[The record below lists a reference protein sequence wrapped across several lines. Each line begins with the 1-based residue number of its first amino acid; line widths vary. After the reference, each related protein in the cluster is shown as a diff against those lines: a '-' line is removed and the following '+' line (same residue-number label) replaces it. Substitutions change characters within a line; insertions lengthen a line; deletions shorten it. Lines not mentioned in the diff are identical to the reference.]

1 MVRWFCFSP
10 LVVLIACSTPARDT
24 PVIRLVDVFDEA
36 TVDGISTDGA
46 ELPRTEWRF
55 DEPDHGWK
63 AGPGVASLAV
73 RDGRLVGRATTDVPI
88 VHVERTSR
96 IDDPDTLHAVE
107 VRLRASK
114 GSNLSMELVA
124 AESIDF
130 ETATR
135 SASVGIWP
143 FKSPILPSEEL
154 QTYTMTA
161 SGLGASSRFRH
172 ALLRPTDETGAE
184 FEIESVRLIFRK
196 EFLAS
201 IPSGVSWQGLSEIYR
216 ETIVTRSTETVRFS
230 MTLPERPWL
239 DLAVGTVEEAPVI
252 FRVGIAR
259 AGEDDETILEEQR
272 VTEAHRWQPA
282 PVELGEF
289 AGEEVTLS
297 LSLDTD
303 EPVALGFWGAPAV
316 RNRGAVPA
324 HADGAN
330 PPQGVILILWDSL
343 RRDHLDVYG
352 YERETAPNL
361 KQMAEEGAL
370 FLDDQSQ
377 SDFTKVSVPSN
388 LSSLYQSTTGI
399 FDIPDRLPS
408 SAVTIAEVYREAGY
422 ATWSSAAN
430 PFTGKLSNLHQGVE
444 VLHEMGSV
452 ELPEGQSDSK
462 NARAFTDRLLPWL
475 ELHRETPFFVFLH
488 VLDPHPPFETYAPY
502 TNEWADPAWRDEQYA
517 EMAKVRPFISA
528 GIRRRLAMAKR
539 KELEKAGIDTDRY
552 VAREIDW
559 YDGSILAVDA
569 EIGRV
574 FDKLRELELVERTV
588 VGFISD
594 HGEEFLDHDMHFNA
608 NNLYGEM
615 TNVPLILWGPGR
627 VPSGKVIEETVQSID
642 LAPTL
647 ITLSGLPIPDT
658 MQGQSLVPLVS
669 AEGPSRAEGWRRRPA
684 VSERTRSSAL
694 RDPDTANGTAIVWEG
709 WKLIHNKERP
719 EDRPEYELFDHR
731 NDPLNFV
738 DVAAE
743 HPDKV
748 EELKGHLEAW
758 RRWVDTRRL
767 PTDAELTEGVSS
779 EELERLRSLGYVQ

>member
-1 MVRWFCFSP
+1 MVGWFCLLP
-10 LVVLIACSTPARDT
+10 LVGLIACSSPPPDT

-55 DEPDHGWK
+55 DGSDHSWK
-63 AGPGVASLAV
+63 AGPGVAGLTV
-73 RDGRLVGRATTDVPI
+73 REGRLVGRATTDVPI

-135 SASVGIWP
+135 SASLGIWS

-172 ALLRPTDETGAE
+172 VLLRPTDETGAE

-201 IPSGVSWQGLSEIYR
+201 IPSGVSWQGLSGIYR

-239 DLAVGTVEEAPVI
+239 DLTVGTVEHTPVI

-272 VTEAHRWQPA
+272 VTEAHRWQPT

-289 AGEEVTLS
+289 AGDEVTLS
-297 LSLDTD
+297 LSLDND

-324 HADGAN
+324 HVGGAN
-330 PPQGVILILWDSL
+330 PPQGVILILCDSL
-343 RRDHLDVYG
+343 RRDHLDAYG
-352 YERETAPNL
+352 YERPTAPNL
-361 KQMAEEGAL
+361 KRMAEEGAL
-370 FLDDQSQ
+370 FLDNQSQ

-388 LSSLYQSTTGI
+388 LTSLYQSTHGI
-399 FDIPDRLPS
+399 LDIPDRLPS

-462 NARAFTDRLLPWL
+462 NAQAFTDRLLPWL

-502 TNEWADPAWRDEQYA
+502 AEQWADPAWRDEHYA
-517 EMAKVRPFISA
+517 EMDKVRPFISA
-528 GIRRRLAMAKR
+528 GIRRRLAMAKGE
-539 KELEKAGIDTDRY
+539 ELKKAGIDTDRY

-574 FDKLRELELVERTV
+574 FDKLRELELEERTV

-658 MQGQSLVPLVS
+658 MQGQSLVPLMS
-669 AEGPSRAEGWRRRPA
+669 AEDPNRPEGWRRRPA
-684 VSERTRSSAL
+684 VSERTRSPAL

-719 EDRPEYELFDHR
+719 EGYPEFELFDHR

-738 DVAAE
+738 NVAAE

-767 PTDAELTEGVSS
+767 PTDAELTEAVSS